1 MRTWSANCNAL
12 STSACWIEFGSKW
25 IVTRK
30 RTGELGVPKSSVR
43 DRKER
48 DRKEREAQA
57 WFSTSYSMSKIR
69 SNIAGNVGTYLV
81 IIMSPDTPI
90 RTPPFLRN
98 FGGLV
103 LGCIDTSDSESRR
116 IFSGFL
122 RSTRFAFLCT
132 ALRSE
137 ILGKFRQHFAKFCW
151 IFTNFQSESAFFQP
165 IFMKFHQNFTAIS
178 QNFSKFLKLVAIIFK
193 IHEFWRI
200 EGRGGSN

>member
-1 MRTWSANCNAL
+1 M
-12 STSACWIEFGSKW
+12 
-25 IVTRK
+25 
-30 RTGELGVPKSSVR
+30 
-43 DRKER
+43 
-48 DRKEREAQA
+48 
-57 WFSTSYSMSKIR
+57 
-69 SNIAGNVGTYLV
+69 GNGNG
-81 IIMSPDTPI
+81 I
-90 RTPPFLRN
+90 
-98 FGGLV
+98 GLV
-103 LGCIDTSDSESRR
+103 LFCIDTSDSESRR

-137 ILGKFRQHFAKFCW
+137 ILRKFRQHFSKFCW

-200 EGRGGSN
+200 EGRGVELIFKKLPISRVWGYPGPNSRARGHQDTMASSLWASACCCSPLSW